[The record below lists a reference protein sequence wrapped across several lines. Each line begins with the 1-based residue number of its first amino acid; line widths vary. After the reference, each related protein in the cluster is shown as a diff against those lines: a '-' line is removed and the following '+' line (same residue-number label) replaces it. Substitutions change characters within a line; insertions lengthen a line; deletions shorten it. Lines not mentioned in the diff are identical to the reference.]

1 MSHSAA
7 VSTGDTNELTPLDDT
22 ATDPVCGM
30 SVTLNNGKH
39 SHVWQDDTYH
49 FCSAGCHD
57 KFVADP
63 WFYVSGNRERQRE
76 EEAATAVGANG
87 AAPLYTCPMDPEIV
101 QEGPG
106 TCPIC
111 GMALEPMSGVS
122 EGPNT
127 ELLDFTRR
135 LWISVGA
142 AIPLLIL
149 TMGPMLGLPIRLWL
163 GEVPALWIELILATP
178 VVLWA
183 AAPFFQRGW
192 VSVKTWHLNMWTL
205 IMLGVGAAY
214 AFSVIA
220 TLIPGLLPDSLLANG
235 HPPVY
240 FEAAVVIIALVFVG
254 QVLELRAREQ
264 TGDAIRALM
273 DLAPKSARRVLP
285 DGQEYDAPLENI
297 MQGDTLRVRPGDSVP
312 VDGVIIKG
320 TTSIDESMISGE
332 SIPLQKDV
340 GDEVTGGTLNGNGSF
355 MMEAARVGD
364 ETMLAQIVTM
374 VAGAQRSRA
383 PIQGLAD
390 RVASVFVPI
399 VVFIALLAFI
409 AWSVFGPTPTLAY
422 ALVAAISVL
431 IIACPCAL
439 GLATPMS
446 IMTATGRGAKAGVL
460 VKDAAALER
469 IAAVDTLVVD
479 KTGTLTEGQPVL
491 SDVLVTNGFD
501 RVTLLSLA
509 ASLENGSEH
518 PLADAIVRGAQEA
531 NLLLLPADDFA
542 SHTGRGVSGTV
553 DSRSV
558 QLGNAAFMQDI
569 GIEHVHSDESTALS
583 DAGKTVMYV
592 AIDSK
597 YAGLVA
603 VQDRIK
609 TDTKK
614 AIDALHSAGLRI
626 IMATGDNA
634 RTAQAVADQLGIDE
648 VRAEVMPSD
657 KQALVDELHAA
668 GKTVAMA
675 GDGVN
680 DAPALAA
687 ADVGL
692 AMSTGAD
699 VAVESAG
706 ITLLRGDL
714 TGIVRARVLGQKTVR
729 NIRQN
734 LFFAFA
740 YNTLGVPVAAGVLY
754 PATGWLLS
762 PMLAAAAMSLSSVSV
777 VSNALRLRRLKLD

>member
-1 MSHSAA
+1 
-7 VSTGDTNELTPLDDT
+7 
-22 ATDPVCGM
+22 
-30 SVTLNNGKH
+30 
-39 SHVWQDDTYH
+39 
-49 FCSAGCHD
+49 
-57 KFVADP
+57 
-63 WFYVSGNRERQRE
+63 
-76 EEAATAVGANG
+76 
-87 AAPLYTCPMDPEIV
+87 
-101 QEGPG
+101 
-106 TCPIC
+106 
-111 GMALEPMSGVS
+111 
-122 EGPNT
+122 
-127 ELLDFTRR
+127 
-135 LWISVGA
+135 
-142 AIPLLIL
+142 
-149 TMGPMLGLPIRLWL
+149 
-163 GEVPALWIELILATP
+163 
-178 VVLWA
+178 
-183 AAPFFQRGW
+183 
-192 VSVKTWHLNMWTL
+192 
-205 IMLGVGAAY
+205 
-214 AFSVIA
+214 
-220 TLIPGLLPDSLLANG
+220 
-235 HPPVY
+235 
-240 FEAAVVIIALVFVG
+240 
-254 QVLELRAREQ
+254 
-264 TGDAIRALM
+264 
-273 DLAPKSARRVLP
+273 
-285 DGQEYDAPLENI
+285 

-355 MMEAARVGD
+355 VMEAARVGD

-374 VAGAQRSRA
+374 VAGAQR
-383 PIQGLAD
+383 
-390 RVASVFVPI
+390 
-399 VVFIALLAFI
+399 
-409 AWSVFGPTPTLAY
+409 PTPTLAY

-491 SDVLVTNGFD
+491 SDVLVADGID
-501 RVTLLSLA
+501 RETLLSLA

-675 GDGVN
+675 GDGIN

-734 LFFAFA
+734 
-740 YNTLGVPVAAGVLY
+740 
-754 PATGWLLS
+754 
-762 PMLAAAAMSLSSVSV
+762 SL
-777 VSNALRLRRLKLD
+777 RCLRRRR

>member
-1 MSHSAA
+1 MSDSPALSSVDKIDA
-7 VSTGDTNELTPLDDT
+7 TGSEEIV
-22 ATDPVCGM
+22 TDPVCGM
-30 SVTLNNGKH
+30 SVTLNIGKP
-39 SHVWQDDTYH
+39 SHLWQDDTYH
-49 FCSAGCHD
+49 FCSSGCHE

-76 EEAATAVGANG
+76 KEAASAVGSDG
-87 AAPLYTCPMDPEIV
+87 VTPLYTCPMDPEIV

-127 ELLDFTRR
+127 ELIDFTRR

-149 TMGPMLGLPIRLWL
+149 TMGPMLGLPIRSWV
-163 GEVPALWIELILATP
+163 GEELSLWIELILATP

-192 VSVKTWHLNMWTL
+192 VSVTTWNLNMWTL

-220 TLIPGLLPDSLLANG
+220 TFLPGLLPDSLLANG

-264 TGDAIRALM
+264 TG
-273 DLAPKSARRVLP
+273 
-285 DGQEYDAPLENI
+285 DAPLENI

-340 GDEVTGGTLNGNGSF
+340 GDEVTGGTLNGNGSVV
-355 MMEAARVGD
+355 MEAARVGD
-364 ETMLAQIVTM
+364 QTMLAQIVAM

-399 VVFIALLAFI
+399 VVVIAVLAFI
-409 AWSVFGPTPTLAY
+409 AWTVFGPAPALAY

-460 VKDAAALER
+460 IKDAAALER
-469 IAAVDTLVVD
+469 LSTVDTLVVD

-491 SDVLVTNGFD
+491 SDVLVADGLA
-501 RVTLLSLA
+501 RETLLSLA

-518 PLADAIVRGAQEA
+518 PLADAIVAGAQEA
-531 NLLLLPADDFA
+531 GLSLLPADDFE

-553 DSRSV
+553 NARSV
-558 QLGNAAFMQDI
+558 HLGNAAFMQDI
-569 GIEHVHSDESTALS
+569 DIKEMHRNESAALS

-592 AIDSK
+592 AIDSS

-609 TDTKK
+609 PGTQT
-614 AIDALHSAGLRI
+614 AIDALHGAGLRI

-648 VRAEVMPSD
+648 VRAEVMPAD

-734 LFFAFA
+734 LFFIR
-740 YNTLGVPVAAGVLY
+740 LPVGC
-754 PATGWLLS
+754 
-762 PMLAAAAMSLSSVSV
+762 SLRCS
-777 VSNALRLRRLKLD
+777 RRRR